1 MNGRH
6 RRRDMPMATGLK
18 VFFSVVG
25 TLGLAWMVIL
35 VGVQVKDSD
44 QNREPAVE
52 TTTVQKTTTAP
63 NPVLPGKE
71 PPSPS
76 PSASVS
82 PFYATC
88 EAAKAAGALP
98 LKRGEPGYLPDFD
111 MDQDGTACEG
121 V

>member
-1 MNGRH
+1 MGRH
-6 RRRDMPMATGLK
+6 RRRDMPLPTGLK
-18 VFFSVVG
+18 VFG
-25 TLGLAWMVIL
+25 TLLGALSVAYVVMF
-35 VGVQVKDSD
+35 VGVQVKDS
-44 QNREPAVE
+44 QHERQPAVE
-52 TTTVQKTTTAP
+52 TTTVQKTTSVP
-63 NPVLPGKE
+63 NPVLPGKA
-71 PPSPS
+71 SPS
-76 PSASVS
+76 PTPSVSVS